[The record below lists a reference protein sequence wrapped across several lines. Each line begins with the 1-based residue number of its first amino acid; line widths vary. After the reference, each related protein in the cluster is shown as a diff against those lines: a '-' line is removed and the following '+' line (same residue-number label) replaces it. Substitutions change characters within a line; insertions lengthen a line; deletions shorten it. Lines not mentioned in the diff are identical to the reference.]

1 MRLKL
6 TTIFLAVLAFTMA
19 SSQAL
24 AQKVQV
30 CHKTGNGSFHLISI
44 DINALS
50 AHISHGDGKPGDP
63 IPDNPGFI
71 FGPNCT
77 PTVAPPPELPIGCYT
92 LTLPTTVPL
101 VFALGGTHDV
111 FYMGPIDTEGN
122 TTFFISSNG
131 SCSGTGLFDSTDGII
146 AADNA
151 TDALTKCS
159 ALLLGTDPSS
169 IVIVDLGD
177 PTAFLPS
184 KPGFW
189 FCALLIP

>member
-6 TTIFLAVLAFTMA
+6 TTIFLAVLAFTAA
-19 SSQAL
+19 SSQAF
-24 AQKVQV
+24 AQKVLV

-44 DINALS
+44 DINGLS

-63 IPDNPGFI
+63 IPDDPGFI

-77 PTVAPPPELPIGCYT
+77 PTVAPPPELAIGCYT
-92 LTLPTTVPL
+92 VLSTFPGTVYS
-101 VFALGGTHDV
+101 GNSDV

-122 TTFFISSNG
+122 TTIFG
-131 SCSGTGLFDSTDGII
+131 STDGTCSGASRLDPVDGII

-151 TDALTKCS
+151 TDAQSKCS
-159 ALLLGTDPSS
+159 ALLRTDPSA
-169 IVIVDLGD
+169 ILVIDLGA
-177 PTAFLPS
+177 PTAFIPS

-189 FCALLIP
+189 FCALLPPA